1 MYVTPEWVAL
11 LTGFPNGMKS
21 PASLYKE
28 TAEKHLKTP
37 NGQKLH
43 GEGKKQGEVPGL
55 TDKSEE

>member
-37 NGQKLH
+37 NGQKTSWR
-43 GEGKKQGEVPGL
+43 GEEAGGGPWPNR
-55 TDKSEE
+55 